1 MPSMS
6 GTWPISIK
14 SIMPFAVLG
23 LRYSSKYLA
32 LREKPLPKSEN
43 CGVFIAE
50 KYLVT
55 SYLIYSAVKCD
66 FGRQMLVNY
75 GWLFIRLIE

>member
-1 MPSMS
+1 MA
-6 GTWPISIK
+6 
-14 SIMPFAVLG
+14 FAVLG

-32 LREKPLPKSEN
+32 LREKPLPKSEK

-66 FGRQMLVNY
+66 LGRQMLVKD
-75 GWLFIRLIE
+75 GWLLIRLIE